1 MSRWTTAIASFL
13 CVFLTMTVL
22 AQQKVPPPS
31 PQTQEAID
39 KAHAD
44 MLKSGGDKAAEAG
57 RLTDALSGSLPA
69 ARPGGPIARRNYID
83 EHIFGRM
90 ERDGIPHAGLATDEE
105 FLRRAYLDATGLL
118 PEPQKVR
125 EFLASRDRD
134 KRDTL
139 IDSLIGTQEFAEQWA
154 WLWADLLQTH
164 HAGFSYWFQ
173 RGLILDR
180 PYNEMAA
187 EILSSGVMK
196 TPGSNPTWAVT
207 AEPLHVSSRALVS
220 TDPDNYFV
228 LNRLDFLDA
237 MAIGF
242 GRTFLGI
249 NMDCISCHDG
259 ARHLEPLNLYLTGKK
274 RSEFHQQ
281 AAFWA
286 RLNMAPLN
294 MTTGN
299 AVLNDRNPGY
309 NTAGDAPYHTGAE
322 SRFPRDGKTYEPAF
336 ILTGE
341 KPRPGSDP
349 RKELARLVTSHI
361 QFSRATVNVVWGRL
375 MTVGFVEPYDGFDLA
390 RIDPD
395 NPPPKPWKLQPTNP
409 WLLDA
414 MAKDFQAQRYSL
426 HSLIKSIMKSSAY
439 QLSASF
445 PGDWKD
451 AYAPYYARRFA
462 RVISGAEAADNVAQ
476 VTGVPYDFNWAGQGM
491 KRVKQLASP
500 IDVNPPQR
508 VGGVNDLG
516 GEGTVEGNSIRALMQ
531 SFFQITRETP
541 ALLTNRPSA
550 VQAMLMMTA
559 PTVVDRVAAKSP
571 SRLPANR
578 LQRLL
583 ASPKT
588 DSEVVEELFL
598 SSLSRRPRPEEMEVA
613 TAILK
618 EGDRRQK
625 AEDLQWAL
633 LNTVE
638 FLLNH

>member
-1 MSRWTTAIASFL
+1 MGWLKAAFSTCLSVA
-13 CVFLTMTVL
+13 LTLTVL
-22 AQQKVPPPS
+22 AQQVPPS
-31 PQTQEAID
+31 QQEAID
-39 KAHAD
+39 KAHVD
-44 MLKSGGDKAAEAG
+44 ILKNDDKAAEAG
-57 RLTDALSGSLPA
+57 RLTDALSDLLPRA
-69 ARPGGPIARRNYID
+69 EARPISRKNYID
-83 EHIFGRM
+83 DQIFGRM
-90 ERDGIPHAGLATDEE
+90 ERDRIPHAGLSSDEE

-125 EFLASRDRD
+125 EFLASRDPD
-134 KRDTL
+134 KRDRL
-139 IDSLIGTQEFAEQWA
+139 IDALIGTEEFAEQWA

-164 HAGFSYWFQ
+164 NAGFSYWLK
-173 RGLILDR
+173 RSLMLDR
-180 PYNEMAA
+180 PYNDMAR
-187 EILSSGVMK
+187 EILSAGVMK
-196 TPGSNPTWAVT
+196 TSGSNPVWAVT
-207 AEPLHVSSRALVS
+207 AEPLHVSARALVA

-228 LNRLDFLDA
+228 LNRLDFMDA

-281 AAFWA
+281 SAFWA

-299 AVLNDRNPGY
+299 AVLNETNPGY
-309 NTAGDAPYHTGAE
+309 VTSADAPYHTAAE

-341 KPRPGSDP
+341 KPRPGLDP
-349 RKELARLVTSHI
+349 RKELGRLVTNHV
-361 QFSRATVNVVWGRL
+361 QFSRATVNIVWGRL

-390 RIDPD
+390 RIDPS
-395 NPPPKPWKLQPTNP
+395 NPPPQPWTLQPTNP
-409 WLLDA
+409 WLLEA
-414 MAKDFQAQRYSL
+414 MAKDFQAHDYSL
-426 HSLIKSIMKSSAY
+426 HHLIKSIMKSSAY
-439 QLSASF
+439 QLSAHF

-462 RVISGAEAADNVAQ
+462 RVISGPEVADTLAQ
-476 VTGVPYDFNWAGQGM
+476 VTGVPYDFNWAGKGM
-491 KRVKQLASP
+491 KRVKQLSNP
-500 IDVNPPQR
+500 FDVNPPQR

-516 GEGTVEGNSIRALMQ
+516 GEGTVEGNSIKALMQ
-531 SFFQITRETP
+531 SFFQSTRETP

-559 PTVVDRVAAKSP
+559 PTVIDRISTR
-571 SRLPANR
+571 SDSR

-583 ASPKT
+583 ASSQT
-588 DSEVVEELFL
+588 DPELVEELFL
-598 SSLSRRPRPEEMEVA
+598 AILSRRPNPQEIEVA
-613 TAILK
+613 TRILQ
-618 EGDRRQK
+618 EGDRRQR

-633 LNTVE
+633 VNTVE

>member
-1 MSRWTTAIASFL
+1 MGWLKAAFSTCLSVA
-13 CVFLTMTVL
+13 LTLTVL
-22 AQQKVPPPS
+22 AQQVPPS
-31 PQTQEAID
+31 QQEAID

-44 MLKSGGDKAAEAG
+44 ILKNEDKATEAG
-57 RLTDALSGSLPA
+57 RLTDALSDLLPRA
-69 ARPGGPIARRNYID
+69 DARPISRKNYID
-83 EHIFGRM
+83 DQIFGRM
-90 ERDGIPHAGLATDEE
+90 ERDRIPHAGLSSDEE

-125 EFLASRDRD
+125 EFLASRDPD
-134 KRDTL
+134 KRDRL
-139 IDSLIGTQEFAEQWA
+139 IDALIGSEEFAEQWA

-164 HAGFSYWFQ
+164 NAGFSYWLK
-173 RGLILDR
+173 RSLMLDR
-180 PYNEMAA
+180 PYNDMAQ
-187 EILSSGVMK
+187 EILSAGVMK
-196 TPGSNPTWAVT
+196 TSGSNPVWAVT
-207 AEPLHVSSRALVS
+207 AEPLHVSARALVA

-228 LNRLDFLDA
+228 LNRLDFMDA

-281 AAFWA
+281 SAFWA

-299 AVLNDRNPGY
+299 AVLNETNPGY
-309 NTAGDAPYHTGAE
+309 VTSADAPYHTAAE

-341 KPRPGSDP
+341 KPRPGLDP
-349 RKELARLVTSHI
+349 RKELGRLVTNHM
-361 QFSRATVNVVWGRL
+361 QFSRATVNIVWGRL

-390 RIDPD
+390 RIDPS
-395 NPPPKPWKLQPTNP
+395 NPPPQPWTLQPTNP
-409 WLLDA
+409 WLLEA
-414 MAKDFQAQRYSL
+414 MAKDFQAHDYSL
-426 HSLIKSIMKSSAY
+426 HHLIKSIMKSSAY
-439 QLSASF
+439 QLSAHF

-462 RVISGAEAADNVAQ
+462 RVISGPEVADTLAQ
-476 VTGVPYDFNWAGQGM
+476 VTGVPYDFNWAGKGM
-491 KRVKQLASP
+491 KRVKQLSNP
-500 IDVNPPQR
+500 FDVNPPQR

-516 GEGTVEGNSIRALMQ
+516 GEGTVEGNSIKALMQ
-531 SFFQITRETP
+531 SFFQSTRETP

-559 PTVVDRVAAKSP
+559 PTVIDRISTR
-571 SRLPANR
+571 SDSR

-583 ASPKT
+583 ASSQT
-588 DSEVVEELFL
+588 DPELVEELFL
-598 SSLSRRPRPEEMEVA
+598 ASLSRRPNPQEIEVA
-613 TAILK
+613 TRILQ
-618 EGDRRQK
+618 EGDRRQR

-633 LNTVE
+633 VNTVE

>member
-1 MSRWTTAIASFL
+1 MRFWNAAVTCGAVMVSVT
-13 CVFLTMTVL
+13 LTL
-22 AQQKVPPPS
+22 AAQQSVS
-31 PQTQEAID
+31 TQTQEAID

-44 MLKSGGDKAAEAG
+44 MLKSGDKARDAG
-57 RLTDALSGSLPA
+57 RLTEAVTPALPRNA
-69 ARPGGPIARRNYID
+69 APRRPIARRDYID
-83 EHIFGRM
+83 EHIFGRL
-90 ERDGIPHAGLATDEE
+90 ERDGIAHAELANDEE

-125 EFLASRDRD
+125 EFLADRNPA

-164 HAGFSYWFQ
+164 NAGFSYWMQ
-173 RGLILDR
+173 RSLMLDR
-180 PYNEMAA
+180 PYDDMAR
-187 EILSSGVMK
+187 EILSAGTMK
-196 TPGSNPTWAVT
+196 SPAGNPVWAVT
-207 AEPLHVSSRALVS
+207 AEPLHVSARALVA

-274 RSEFHQQ
+274 RSEFHSQ

-286 RLNMAPLN
+286 RLNMAPNN

-299 AVLNDRNPGY
+299 AVLNDDNPGY
-309 NTAGDAPYHTGAE
+309 VTSNDAPYHTPAE
-322 SRFPRDGKTYEPAF
+322 SRFPRDGKTHEPAF

-341 KPRPGSDP
+341 KPRPGLDP
-349 RKELARLVTSHI
+349 RKELARMMTGHV
-361 QFSRATVNVVWGRL
+361 QFSRATVNIVWGRL

-390 RIDPD
+390 RLDPD
-395 NPPPKPWKLQPTNP
+395 NPPPAPWTVQPTNP
-409 WLLDA
+409 WLLEA
-414 MAKDFQAQRYSL
+414 MARDFQANGYRL
-426 HSLIKSIMKSSAY
+426 HHLIKSIMKSSAY
-439 QLSASF
+439 QLSAHF
-445 PGDWKD
+445 PAEWKD
-451 AYAPYYARRFA
+451 AYAPYYARHYA
-462 RVISGAEAADNVAQ
+462 RVLTGAEVADTVAQ
-476 VTGVPYDFNWAGQGM
+476 VTGVPYNFTWAGEGM
-491 KRVKQLASP
+491 KRVKQLSSP
-500 IDVNPPQR
+500 IEVNPPQR

-531 SFFQITRETP
+531 SFFQTTRETP
-541 ALLTNRPSA
+541 ALLTNRPTA

-559 PTVVDRVAAKSP
+559 PTVLDRVGAKG
-571 SRLPANR
+571 NTR
-578 LQRLL
+578 LQQLL
-583 ASPKT
+583 ATAKT
-588 DSEVVEELFL
+588 DRQLVEELFL
-598 SSLSRRPRPEEMEVA
+598 STVSRLPKPEELDVA
-613 TAILK
+613 AGILRD
-618 EGDRRQK
+618 GDRAQR
-625 AEDLQWAL
+625 AADIQWAL